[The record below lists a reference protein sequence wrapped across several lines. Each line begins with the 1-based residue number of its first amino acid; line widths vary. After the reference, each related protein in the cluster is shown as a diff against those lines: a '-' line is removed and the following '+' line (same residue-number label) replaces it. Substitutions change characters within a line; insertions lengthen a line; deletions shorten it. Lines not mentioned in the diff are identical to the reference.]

1 MEVEVKQYV
10 TLNRKS
16 MFLVTAKATVD
27 ESCALA
33 YAESTMF
40 YSEVYGAWSWLVI
53 TDSTLTVEDAKAQ
66 ITLVKADKVALAATN
81 DVNESGKVDIND
93 AQLVFDMYN
102 NEYQDFTVATMQK
115 FLKADVNS
123 DRKVDVNDAMAIVDE
138 IIKAK

>member
-1 MEVEVKQYV
+1 MPK
-10 TLNRKS
+10 RR
-16 MFLVTAKATVD
+16 
-27 ESCALA
+27 
-33 YAESTMF
+33 
-40 YSEVYGAWSWLVI
+40 
-53 TDSTLTVEDAKAQ
+53 
-66 ITLVKADKVALAATN
+66 LVKADKVALAATN